1 MHRGNQEFVDDRLQ
15 FVNGWDTRAIDRDTE
30 FQIKAQIKNKL
41 FAQSPVLAS
50 MTEIKIVANPRRN
63 FINVRVL
70 RDYQTLLYF
79 EEYEADYFC
88 FFLSDKFE
96 PFMII
101 TVVSGKTGER
111 LVTISSQQVTF
122 LFQAIG
128 RFKEKYGIQG
138 ESYHYTSM
146 DERLET
152 HAGAGSMHMKS
163 HSKNFHVKMR
173 ISKGMLQERMP
184 INRLLKVEKLCVEL
198 EPIQYAFTR
207 KTVTLETLRG
217 ALMQEIKDS
226 EIPAS
231 YPSSS
236 FASAPPSSST
246 VSSTPTSSGLLKRRK
261 REAAQDKIKSEEA
274 DKIKSEDK
282 VKSEDV

>member
-1 MHRGNQEFVDDRLQ
+1 MQRGRPPQEFVDDRLQ
-15 FVNGWDTRAIDRDTE
+15 FINGWDTRPIDQGTE
-30 FQIKAQIKNKL
+30 FQIKSQIKTKL
-41 FAQSPVLAS
+41 FAQSPVLSS
-50 MTEIKIVANPRRN
+50 MTEIKIVCNPRRN
-63 FINVRVL
+63 FINIRVM

-79 EEYEADYFC
+79 EEYETDYFC

-101 TVVSGKTGER
+101 TVVSGTTGER
-111 LVTISSQQVTF
+111 LVTISNRQVTF

-138 ESYHYTSM
+138 ESYHYTGV

-152 HAGAGSMHMKS
+152 HSGGTNVHMLS

-184 INRLLKVEKLCVEL
+184 INRLLKVEKLCVDF

-207 KTVTLETLRG
+207 KTITLEALRF
-217 ALMQEIKDS
+217 ALLQEIKD
-226 EIPAS
+226 PD
-231 YPSSS
+231 PPCMSSS
-236 FASAPPSSST
+236 SSSAPTPASST
-246 VSSTPTSSGLLKRRK
+246 VSTTPTSSGLLKRRK
-261 REAAQDKIKSEEA
+261 REAAQDKARS
-274 DKIKSEDK
+274 
-282 VKSEDV
+282 SEDVVWTNPE